1 MNTIKLTYLLEIEVP
16 ADTLLTDGNAY
27 AQAVHRL
34 LRWNEPR
41 GWKARLRR
49 LVGVQK
55 GHESKPRVDVVLRTP
70 EA

>member
-1 MNTIKLTYLLEIEVP
+1 MDTIKLTYLLEVEVP
-16 ADTLLTDGNAY
+16 ADTLLADGNAY

-49 LVGVQK
+49 LVGVKK
-55 GHESKPRVDVVLRTP
+55 GSPPKTP
-70 EA
+70 V

>member
-1 MNTIKLTYLLEIEVP
+1 MDTIKLTYLLEVEVP

-49 LVGVQK
+49 LVGVQAGSLK
-55 GHESKPRVDVVLRTP
+55 IQKTP
-70 EA
+70 AKEVPSV